1 MHERND
7 DRQVG
12 GTDGGASPPAPDDV
26 PAGDDEESR
35 GSGDV
40 EVPLG
45 VPVSGDEFR
54 RLKEAARR
62 ARREDEDE
70 VGAQEDAE
78 EDQRRDDGATE
89 G

>member
-62 ARREDEDE
+62 PGREDEDE
-70 VGAQEDAE
+70 GEVGAQ

-89 G
+89 D